1 MKDFVLR
8 NKKWIAPI
16 VLFWIILLL
25 LFIINLTVATVKS
38 GNYSRELHAQIDSIK
53 TISDNWPNS
62 EIKALQKQ
70 QLWFEQQLQ
79 LAKSDS
85 FSLGI
90 NLHDSLVQVHLKGT
104 VLFQAKILAQ
114 KPTQYISNIN
124 KQLYLKVFGTPA
136 SIDTCAA
143 NIPKRALIKVVAPP
157 IGTEKEAIKTDST
170 KVEALNWIIKSSNGM
185 LIVVKGVILE
195 PDSTMNI
202 KKSSDIFSYR
212 LKHALDNPFSKKY
225 NPVLYLWLNDTEAKA
240 IYRALPEK
248 AKIIMRN

>member
-16 VLFWIILLL
+16 VIIWVVLLVLFL
-25 LFIINLTVATVKS
+25 INMTVATIQS
-38 GNYSRELHAQIDSIK
+38 SRYSHQIQAQIDSTK
-53 TISDNWPNS
+53 TTNDNWTNS
-62 EIKALQKQ
+62 EIKTLQKQ

-114 KPTQYISNIN
+114 KPAQYISNIN

-136 SIDTCAA
+136 SIDSCAA

-170 KVEALNWIIKSSNGM
+170 KVEALNWVIKSSNGM
-185 LIVVKGVILE
+185 LIVVNGVKLE
-195 PDSTMNI
+195 PDSTINI
-202 KKSSDIFSYR
+202 KKGSDIFSYR
-212 LKHALDNPFSKKY
+212 LRNAFDNPFSKKY
-225 NPVLYLWLNDTEAKA
+225 NPILYLWLNDTEAKA